1 MITGGSG
8 FIGSAL
14 VSTLLSRVDIEQL
27 IIVDIL
33 ERPLDLHDEKV
44 RWVKTSFIDIPNNE
58 KLLEEFKSCR
68 IDVLFHLATTMFPKR
83 SSDNPTQDL
92 LENGAYSVA
101 FCRSMYNIGVKKI
114 VYASSGGLI
123 YGDNLEKNILD
134 ENSLTNPKISYG
146 IVKKINEDYL
156 RLLSEHYNSK
166 FISMRISN
174 PYGINQNKVGTQG
187 VIPIFVNLILN
198 SEEINLSESEFSC
211 RDYIYIDDLVSA
223 LEKAID
229 YNGKFSIFNI
239 CSGISYTLSQL
250 IEEIERKTGRK
261 AKVNKADSSVESF
274 VKLTNE
280 KARIELN
287 WTPRVSLPNGI
298 SLLVNNFKNGN

>member
-1 MITGGSG
+1 
-8 FIGSAL
+8 
-14 VSTLLSRVDIEQL
+14 
-27 IIVDIL
+27 
-33 ERPLDLHDEKV
+33 
-44 RWVKTSFIDIPNNE
+44 
-58 KLLEEFKSCR
+58 
-68 IDVLFHLATTMFPKR
+68 
-83 SSDNPTQDL
+83 
-92 LENGAYSVA
+92 
-101 FCRSMYNIGVKKI
+101 
-114 VYASSGGLI
+114 
-123 YGDNLEKNILD
+123 
-134 ENSLTNPKISYG
+134 
-146 IVKKINEDYL
+146 
-156 RLLSEHYNSK
+156 
-166 FISMRISN
+166 MRISN